1 MTHKIEPDLEM
12 QIYRNNIN
20 DLQKQL
26 QEAYQRN
33 LQLRTKLTELET
45 ILDSKVKDLNIIKTD
60 STLTEEFT
68 NDTLSIRA

>member
-1 MTHKIEPDLEM
+1 MAHEIEPDLEM

-26 QEAYQRN
+26 QESYQRN

-45 ILDSKVKDLNIIKTD
+45 ILDSCDWNCH
-60 STLTEEFT
+60 S
-68 NDTLSIRA
+68 